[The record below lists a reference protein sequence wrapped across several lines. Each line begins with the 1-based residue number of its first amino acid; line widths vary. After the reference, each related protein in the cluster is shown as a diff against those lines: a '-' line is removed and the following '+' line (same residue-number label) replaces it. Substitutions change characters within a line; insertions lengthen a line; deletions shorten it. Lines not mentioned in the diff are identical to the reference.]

1 MNTSMKS
8 SKQLSTAVTYIVLIL
23 GSVVMIFPFVWMLLT
38 SFKTQAESMAI
49 PPQILPSHWDLAN
62 FTTALT
68 SLPFVNLYVNTG
80 LLILFRVLCAV
91 VFSSMAGYAFAK
103 LEFPCKNLLFGI
115 VLVQMMLPSQIFIT
129 PQYLML
135 ARMGLTNSIF
145 ALVFPGLVSAFG
157 TFFLRQTYL
166 GIPNE
171 IAEAAYLDGC
181 STTRL
186 FLQIVLPLSTPI
198 IAVLVLFYAVGHWNN
213 YFNALIYLSKAEHY
227 PLQLYLRNVLILED
241 VSALMGD
248 TEAVQEWLERLERK
262 EAMKFGVVVV
272 SSVPVLVL
280 YPFLQKY
287 FVKGMTIGAIKG

>member
-8 SKQLSTAVTYIVLIL
+8 SKRLSTTLTYIVLIL
-23 GSVVMIFPFVWMLLT
+23 GSVLMIFPFVWMLLT
-38 SFKTQAESMAI
+38 SFKTQAEAMAI
-49 PPQILPSHWDLAN
+49 PPQILPSTWEFTN
-62 FTTALT
+62 FTTALA

-80 LLILFRVLCAV
+80 LLIFFRVVCAV

-135 ARMGLTNSIF
+135 ARMGLTNTIF

-181 STTRL
+181 NKWQTFYKVMFPLTGSSCAALAIFTAVFAYSDLMWPLICNTDL
-186 FLQIVLPLSTPI
+186 NKMPLSAGLSTLNGQYTTNFP
-198 IAVLVLFYAVGHWNN
+198 VLMAGSLLAMIPMV
-213 YFNALIYLSKAEHY
+213 I
-227 PLQLYLRNVLILED
+227 LYLVFQKQFIQ
-241 VSALMGD
+241 GI
-248 TEAVQEWLERLERK
+248 
-262 EAMKFGVVVV
+262 AMTGGK
-272 SSVPVLVL
+272 
-280 YPFLQKY
+280 
-287 FVKGMTIGAIKG
+287 